1 MAVFH
6 STANRSPH
14 HPTAFAKTPPVII
27 AIPETSSTV
36 STTFSNFALSSRLYS
51 RCTIHEPRIVP
62 GRAMSTSFQSSA
74 VRIPAANCA
83 NRAMNKIAV
92 PYACRTLRRSSL
104 LHPCSAD
111 QIVGPISEQI
121 TTSGLASAGVR
132 PTSQIGSAVMP
143 VLNPVSPET
152 RPPANAPTSTSS
164 EAESIRGRAGR
175 ALVVAPKVP
184 CGILVSPP
192 RNYLSPPAM
201 PLTADK
207 GSELVEDLNRVLHSS
222 SRYPSPDEFWFR
234 RMLSEAN
241 KLKTVNEIEAYNVLA
256 QLYGL
261 VGDVDTARRFINTA
275 ILLGGG
281 PLLQIN
287 KAVILSN
294 LGYFSEA
301 VEPFVQG
308 INPRAGLFTSR
319 WRLGLALGRVHTL
332 QDLVSQSV
340 AINLEHID
348 SVDTKLISKMSRL
361 LDEISMTDDQLTG
374 LIDTVG
380 EVLRENRLFFAG
392 DGPEMA
398 VWDDDP
404 LEQHVSFMFAL
415 PVPVSEA
422 VELDEQLG
430 HRLFEKHGD
439 LPPELIIHFESSF
452 TDNEHIAERPA
463 LSS

>member
-1 MAVFH
+1 
-6 STANRSPH
+6 
-14 HPTAFAKTPPVII
+14 
-27 AIPETSSTV
+27 
-36 STTFSNFALSSRLYS
+36 
-51 RCTIHEPRIVP
+51 
-62 GRAMSTSFQSSA
+62 
-74 VRIPAANCA
+74 
-83 NRAMNKIAV
+83 
-92 PYACRTLRRSSL
+92 
-104 LHPCSAD
+104 
-111 QIVGPISEQI
+111 
-121 TTSGLASAGVR
+121 
-132 PTSQIGSAVMP
+132 
-143 VLNPVSPET
+143 
-152 RPPANAPTSTSS
+152 
-164 EAESIRGRAGR
+164 
-175 ALVVAPKVP
+175 
-184 CGILVSPP
+184 
-192 RNYLSPPAM
+192 M

-207 GSELVEDLNRVLHSS
+207 GSELVEDLNRVLHTS

-308 INPRAGLFTSR
+308 INPRAGFFTSR

-348 SVDTKLISKMSRL
+348 TVDTKLISKMSRL

-422 VELDEQLG
+422 LELDEQLG

-452 TDNEHIAERPA
+452 TDNEHLAERPA